1 MKHFLTRR
9 DVYYILALL
18 ILLIVIN
25 VFFFSCSKKNGDTV
39 EISVDGEIVYSE
51 NLAVNASVP
60 IIKDGVETNLVV
72 ISDGVVYMKEANCKD
87 KLCIKQGKKSIGNE
101 SIVCLPNRV
110 VVTIKSSNYEFDSI
124 AE

>member
-25 VFFFSCSKKNGDTV
+25 VFFFSFSKKNGDTV
-39 EISVDGEIVYSE
+39 VISVDGEIVYSE

-87 KLCIKQGKKSIGNE
+87 KLCIKQGKH
-101 SIVCLPNRV
+101 R
-110 VVTIKSSNYEFDSI
+110 
-124 AE
+124 